1 MLDVTCNLYTYCM
14 EVLAVF
20 DDGVGVLCQDASFSA
35 ISCDLETRDWRVLT
49 QLRHK
54 SRLDRLVLLL
64 VRVGRASSILV

>member
-35 ISCDLETRDWRVLT
+35 ISCDLET
-49 QLRHK
+49 
-54 SRLDRLVLLL
+54 
-64 VRVGRASSILV
+64 GASSPNCATNQDLIG